1 MMVRTL
7 FLVCTFVC
15 GISVNAQS
23 QDPLAGLS
31 GKAKAKKLKQEE
43 REAKKDKEYLA
54 IMYDAHELFAQN
66 KFEEA
71 LSLYEQA
78 HKKRP
83 INQYP
88 KVKIEDVKLALEN
101 YVEPQEP
108 EIEAKIEEQISIEE
122 KPEEKSQEER
132 VEEAYEKEL
141 DKAKKVVDQ
150 EVKLPKTETPKEVKP
165 VNTEKL
171 ERISISELREEL
183 AREYEDGVYENTF
196 MEGKKSI
203 TERIVV
209 KDGKGDLYRKV
220 VHPWGGVY
228 YFKNYAS
235 ASEYTWKQ
243 SFK

>member
-1 MMVRTL
+1 MTVRAIL
-7 FLVCTFVC
+7 LVCIFVC
-15 GISVNAQS
+15 GISVDAQS

-43 REAKKDKEYLA
+43 KEAKKDKEYLA
-54 IMYDAHELFAQN
+54 IMQDAHELFAQN
-66 KFEEA
+66 KFDEA
-71 LSLYEQA
+71 LNLYEQA

-88 KVKIEDVKLALEN
+88 KVKIEDVKLAIEN
-101 YVEPQEP
+101 YVEPEVKAKVEYHISMDQEP
-108 EIEAKIEEQISIEE
+108 Q
-122 KPEEKSQEER
+122 EKSQEER

-150 EVKLPKTETPKEVKP
+150 AIKPPKTETPKVVKP
-165 VNTEKL
+165 VNSEKL
-171 ERISISELREEL
+171 ERVSISELREEL